1 MYTFSIKDYHAI
13 KDATIR
19 LDGITVLAGING
31 CGKSTLSRWLY
42 YIVNATREFEWFQRR
57 YFVEAL
63 VRDVEKVSRFFRPTP
78 KYSNYSSVKRQLR
91 LFIQEEELDWEDLKS
106 VYYAFIEK
114 AEEDLREYARE
125 NPLSRRLGNF
135 LFERDIQEELT
146 PEQLI
151 CTYLQGCSETFEKG
165 LNKYMS
171 KVESYRKEDLVKV
184 ITSEYSDGEQMPA
197 DISFTEGNTSLL
209 EEVSFT
215 PPLLLSRAIYVDT
228 PMAVTKRGY
237 SLGNDIWNDFVSYLY
252 RDNHQKKGF
261 PTDFLDTQI
270 QTVIGGSIQ
279 LVEDNLGLE
288 RELHFVSKEQ
298 GIDIDVKDAATGVK
312 TFAYMSQLLRN
323 GWLDKETLLMI
334 DEPEA
339 HLHPQWIV
347 EFARL
352 LVMIHK
358 ELGVKV
364 LVASHNPD
372 MVAAIQSIA
381 QKEEVIDK
389 TVFYLAQRG
398 KDEPRYV
405 FSDKGTDI
413 SDIFTSFNI
422 ALSRI
427 EQYGNSLV

>member
-1 MYTFSIKDYHAI
+1 MYTFSIVDYHAI

-19 LDGITVLAGING
+19 IDGITVLAGING

-42 YIVNATREFEWFQRR
+42 YLVNAMREFERFQRS
-57 YFVEAL
+57 YFVDAL
-63 VRDVEKVSRFFRPTP
+63 IREVEKVSRFFRSTP
-78 KYSNYSSVKRQLR
+78 KISNYSAVKRQLR
-91 LFIQEEELDWEDLKS
+91 LFLHEDELDWDGLKS

-114 AEEDLREYARE
+114 AEDDLREYASE

-135 LFERDIQEELT
+135 LLEREVQEELT
-146 PEQLI
+146 PEELI
-151 CTYLQGCSETFEKG
+151 NTYLQGCSETFEKG
-165 LNKYMS
+165 FSKYIQ
-171 KVESYRKEDLVKV
+171 KVETYRRDDLIKV

-197 DISFTEGNTSLL
+197 NISLTEGETSLL
-209 EEVSFT
+209 EEETFT

-228 PMAVTKRGY
+228 PMAVTKRGNAV
-237 SLGNDIWNDFVSYLY
+237 GNDIWDDFVSYLY
-252 RDNHQKKGF
+252 RDNPQKKGT
-261 PTDFLDTQI
+261 PTELLDIQI
-270 QTVIGGSIQ
+270 QSVIGGRIQ
-279 LVEDNLGLE
+279 LAEDNMGLE
-288 RELHFVSKEQ
+288 RELHFVSQEQ

-312 TFAYMSQLLRN
+312 TFAYMSQLLHN

-352 LVMIHK
+352 LVKIHK

-398 KDEPRYV
+398 KDEPRYM

-427 EQYGNSLV
+427 EQYGNSMV